1 MVMTNNFQPENFSII
16 ISWETVEYVSVDE
29 YRIEINTTT
38 QSINTNTTSVV
49 LEGKYNIPL
58 EINISAINCVGSS
71 AVVTEEVNV
80 GMEINIS
87 AINCVGSS
95 AVVTEEVNVGM
106 LSIMYDVHTLLSV
119 PLSQL
124 VVLLPLHLSMVVL
137 MSGLVPW

>member
-1 MVMTNNFQPENFSII
+1 MLLYIDRPNPPSNVMVLTNNFQPENFSII
-16 ISWETVEYVSVDE
+16 ISWETVEYVLVDE

-58 EINISAINCVGSS
+58 EINISAINCVS
-71 AVVTEEVNV
+71 
-80 GMEINIS
+80 
-87 AINCVGSS
+87 SS

-124 VVLLPLHLSMVVL
+124 AVLLPLHLSMVVL

>member
-1 MVMTNNFQPENFSII
+1 MIFILVTPHSVTGSPYSPSNVMVLTNNFQPENFSII
-16 ISWETVEYVSVDE
+16 ISWETVEYVLVDE

-80 GMEINIS
+80 GM
-87 AINCVGSS
+87 
-95 AVVTEEVNVGM
+95 

-124 VVLLPLHLSMVVL
+124 AVLLPLHLSMVVL
-137 MSGLVPW
+137 MSGLVP

>member
-1 MVMTNNFQPENFSII
+1 MVLTNNFQPENFSII
-16 ISWETVEYVSVDE
+16 ISWETVEYVLVDE

-80 GMEINIS
+80 GM
-87 AINCVGSS
+87 
-95 AVVTEEVNVGM
+95 
-106 LSIMYDVHTLLSV
+106 LSIMYDVHTLSV

-124 VVLLPLHLSMVVL
+124 AVLLPLHLSMVVL

>member
-1 MVMTNNFQPENFSII
+1 MVVTNNFQPENFSII
-16 ISWETVEYVSVDE
+16 ISWETVEYVLVDE

-80 GMEINIS
+80 GM
-87 AINCVGSS
+87 
-95 AVVTEEVNVGM
+95 

-124 VVLLPLHLSMVVL
+124 AVLLPLHLSMVVL
-137 MSGLVPW
+137 MRGLVPW

>member
-1 MVMTNNFQPENFSII
+1 MVVTNNFQPENFSII
-16 ISWETVEYVSVDE
+16 ISWETVEYVLVDE

-80 GMEINIS
+80 GIYVIYH
-87 AINCVGSS
+87 V
-95 AVVTEEVNVGM
+95 
-106 LSIMYDVHTLLSV
+106 
-119 PLSQL
+119 
-124 VVLLPLHLSMVVL
+124 
-137 MSGLVPW
+137 

>member
-1 MVMTNNFQPENFSII
+1 MLLYIDHRNPPSNVMVLTNNFQPENFSII
-16 ISWETVEYVSVDE
+16 ISWETVEYVLVDE

-80 GMEINIS
+80 GM
-87 AINCVGSS
+87 V
-95 AVVTEEVNVGM
+95 
-106 LSIMYDVHTLLSV
+106 SIIYDVHTLLSV

-124 VVLLPLHLSMVVL
+124 AVLLPLHLSMVVL

>member
-1 MVMTNNFQPENFSII
+1 MTLINFQQNLTCYIDDYM
-16 ISWETVEYVSVDE
+16 ISVLMYCTGNIRETVEYVLVDE

-58 EINISAINCVGSS
+58 EINISV
-71 AVVTEEVNV
+71 
-80 GMEINIS
+80 
-87 AINCVGSS
+87 INCVGSS

-119 PLSQL
+119 PLS
-124 VVLLPLHLSMVVL
+124 
-137 MSGLVPW
+137 

>member
-1 MVMTNNFQPENFSII
+1 MVMSNNFQPENFSII
-16 ISWETVEYVSVDE
+16 ISWETVEYVLVDE

-80 GMEINIS
+80 GM
-87 AINCVGSS
+87 
-95 AVVTEEVNVGM
+95 
-106 LSIMYDVHTLLSV
+106 LSIMYVYMRFTHYYLS
-119 PLSQL
+119 LS
-124 VVLLPLHLSMVVL
+124 LSWL
-137 MSGLVPW
+137 FSSHSTCQW

>member
-1 MVMTNNFQPENFSII
+1 MIKVNLITPHSVKGSPHPPSNVMVVTNNFQPENFSII
-16 ISWETVEYVSVDE
+16 ISWETVEYVLVDE

-71 AVVTEEVNV
+71 AV
-80 GMEINIS
+80 M
-87 AINCVGSS
+87 
-95 AVVTEEVNVGM
+95 TEEVNVGM

-124 VVLLPLHLSMVVL
+124 AVLLPLHLSMVVL

>member
-1 MVMTNNFQPENFSII
+1 MVLTNNFQTENFSII
-16 ISWETVEYVSVDE
+16 ISWETVEYVLVDE

-71 AVVTEEVNV
+71 A
-80 GMEINIS
+80 I
-87 AINCVGSS
+87 
-95 AVVTEEVNVGM
+95 VTEEVNVGM
-106 LSIMYDVHTLLSV
+106 LSIMYDVHTLLSI

-124 VVLLPLHLSMVVL
+124 AVLLPHHLSMVVL